1 MFGVDALKYLID
13 NCEFKTVLD
22 VGCGA
27 GEQSKVFQDNNKS
40 VTELDFGN
48 SIYTKNR
55 DKNYIVG
62 NYIDIKFKNKFDV
75 IWVCHVLEHQ
85 LNVNL
90 FLKKVHTDLKEG
102 GLVSITVPPKKD
114 KIVGGHVTLW
124 NSGLLLYNLVLA
136 GFDCSEVKIKK
147 YGYNISIILKKKS
160 IKVPEISYDCG
171 DIERLK
177 SYFPKELLWKDS
189 HGKFVLEGFNGKI
202 SELNWN

>member
-48 SIYTKNR
+48 SVYTKNR

-62 NYIDIKFKNKFDV
+62 DYLNIQLKNKFDV

-90 FLKKVHTDLKEG
+90 FLKKIHNDLKEG
-102 GLVSITVPPKKD
+102 GLVAITVPPRKD
-114 KIVGGHVTLW
+114 RIVGGHVTLW
-124 NSGLLLYNLVLA
+124 NAGLLLYNLILA
-136 GFDCSEVKIKK
+136 GFDCSSVKIKE
-147 YGYNISIILKKKS
+147 YNYNISIILKKKS
-160 IKVPEISYDCG
+160 IKVPEITYDCG
-171 DIERLK
+171 DIETLRN
-177 SYFPKELLWKDS
+177 YFPKELLWKDS
-189 HGKFVLEGFNGKI
+189 RGKLIIEGFNGKI
-202 SELNWN
+202 NELNWN